1 MKKNQLILNIFLFFV
16 FILTFWFNAYAE
28 WNDDKIKSIKE
39 LKNNIEILKSK
50 KVINF
55 SIFEKFKNANWDL
68 TSYFPSNLKEE
79 EIKKIE
85 QIISEY
91 NIKKNLIIKENN
103 TKENSEKYNKKL
115 LEIKKELYFTLEKF
129 VLEEK
134 KELYKVFIEKKNIT
148 FKKNLEIKK
157 ELNNNKEILQTKV
170 IIIKEKIEKN
180 HKKEQEKLDFILKEK
195 IKKRILFFQNSKKIR
210 YLSKEKQKILF
221 EVVLNRIQKIKNWKK
236 YTKEKKKL
244 LYILEEVLINTIQKL
259 N

>member
-16 FILTFWFNAYAE
+16 FILIFWFNAYAE

-68 TSYFPSNLKEE
+68 TSYFSSNLKEE

-134 KELYKVFIEKKNIT
+134 KESYKVFIEKKNIT
-148 FKKNLEIKK
+148 SKKNLEIKK
-157 ELNNNKEILQTKV
+157 ELNNNKQILQTKV
-170 IIIKEKIEKN
+170 ITIKEKIEKN
-180 HKKEQEKLDFILKEK
+180 YKKEQEKLDFILKEK

-236 YTKEKKKL
+236 HTKEKKKL